1 MTVMRTAIYISILWL
16 CAALLTG
23 CADNRTDEP
32 DLIPSGKATF
42 SLDTAPIIDG
52 NVTSRAEATEEKPLK
67 GLWFV
72 LTDSR
77 GNVLSPHYSKVSPD
91 FKEITIEG
99 LAYGDYT
106 IAFLATTSE
115 NHNGEVATPGTIS
128 SPWLENNVEGKA
140 IDGEFYYKKLNFSI
154 GKSQEGFS
162 RQVSLELC
170 VSKVSV
176 SLKMPSEY
184 LRRFVVS
191 ASITLDDGCTV
202 PAALTPQ
209 GLTDGSASITAHDI
223 TETMSLCTLA
233 PDEPLS
239 GYVEVKSRRD
249 DGSEFLYRYRFEYC
263 QAEAGKVSHITL
275 DYRHPDIDDGTIVVR
290 DGDYQ
295 KIDTDTMFLA
305 DEPREVFYDASRRS
319 FRVNAPLQVSI
330 TPGHRL
336 GIKFFAPATLKN
348 VTVKCRFNS
357 ISHEF
362 VELARIETIYPFM
375 EAEFDIPVVKRECTF
390 VTTSGRRIRV
400 PVQSALSAS
409 DVTLRIE
416 TDDPFMAKIA
426 EIDSRWY
433 IRFSP
438 YGADNGHAYWRHM
451 DPLLCR
457 HGVALALNMAYM
469 FSSDYFNTALEE
481 YDGILLDNGHN
492 PINLDALRTRI
503 RNHGGLVLGR
513 VVGVGGLGGGST
525 YGLAD
530 YCYKGVYFDATPAGS
545 NPHNYARQAMF
556 HEYGHCLG
564 YSHSSNMTYGDKW
577 TVLCAKVFVEMGT
590 AGMLPVN
597 SRLEVE
603 SLPY

>member
-1 MTVMRTAIYISILWL
+1 MTGMRTAIYISILWL

-23 CADNRTDEP
+23 CADSRTDEP

-42 SLDTAPIIDG
+42 SIDTAPIIDG
-52 NVTSRAEATEEKPLK
+52 SVTSRAEVSDEKTLK

-77 GNVLSPHYSKVSPD
+77 GNVLSPHYSQVSPD
-91 FKEITIEG
+91 FKEVTIEG

-115 NHNGEVATPGTIS
+115 KYNGEIVTPATAS
-128 SPWLENNVEGKA
+128 SPWLDSYDEGKA
-140 IDGEFYYKKLNFSI
+140 LDGEFYYKKLNFSI

-162 RQVSLELC
+162 RQVNLELY
-170 VSKVSV
+170 VAKIAV
-176 SLKMPSEY
+176 SLQMPSEY

-209 GLTDGSASITAHDI
+209 GLTVGSTGITAHDI

-233 PDEPLS
+233 PDGPLS

-263 QAEAGKVSHITL
+263 QAEAGKVAHITL

-290 DGDYQ
+290 DCDYS
-295 KIDTDTMFLA
+295 KFDTDTMFLA

-319 FRVNAPLQVSI
+319 FRVNAPLQASI
-330 TPGHRL
+330 TSSHRL

-375 EAEFDIPVVKRECTF
+375 EAEFDIPAVERECTF

-400 PVQSALSAS
+400 PAQSSLSPS

-438 YGADNGHAYWRHM
+438 YSADNGHAYWRHM
-451 DPLLCR
+451 DPFLCR

-469 FSSDYFNTALEE
+469 FSSDYFNTALDE
-481 YDGILLDNGHN
+481 YDGILVDNAHN
-492 PINLDALRTRI
+492 PINLDALRTHI

-513 VVGVGGLGGGST
+513 VVGVGGLGGGTT

-545 NPHNYARQAMF
+545 NPHNYPRQAMF

-564 YSHSSNMTYGDKW
+564 YNHSSNMTYGDKW
-577 TVLCAKVFVEMGT
+577 TVLCAKVFVEMGA
-590 AGMLPVN
+590 AGKLPVN

-603 SLPY
+603 SLPL